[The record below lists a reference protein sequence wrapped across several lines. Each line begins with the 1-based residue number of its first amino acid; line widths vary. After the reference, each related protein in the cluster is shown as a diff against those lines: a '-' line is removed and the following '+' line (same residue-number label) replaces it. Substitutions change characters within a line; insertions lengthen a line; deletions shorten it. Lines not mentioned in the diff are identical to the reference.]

1 MDIICTYSMHVYYII
16 LYIHIY
22 IYNYI
27 YGKIMRKWSDDIS
40 LELQIPS
47 EKV

>member
-1 MDIICTYSMHVYYII
+1 MDINGYYTYILLYMHVY
-16 LYIHIY
+16 Y

-27 YGKIMRKWSDDIS
+27 YIYGKLMRKWNDDIS